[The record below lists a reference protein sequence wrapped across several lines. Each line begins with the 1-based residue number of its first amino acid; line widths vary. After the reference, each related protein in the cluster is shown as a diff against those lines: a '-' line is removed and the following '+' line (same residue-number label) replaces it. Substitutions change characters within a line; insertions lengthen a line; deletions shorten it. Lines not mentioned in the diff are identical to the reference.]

1 MSSQKKDRYTIS
13 DVAQMLGV
21 SRSTIS
27 RAMNNS
33 PGVGEELRKKVLDFV
48 EEIGYQPNTIAR
60 SLIKGRQ
67 SIIALIVSDIR
78 NPFYADL
85 TFYIQKIL
93 HNNGYMLM
101 VLNSEYDIK
110 REREFIQMAVQFNF
124 SGLFLLTAQSE
135 EIERELEDIGTPVVL
150 VNRILG
156 SYEGDSVLSDNFKA
170 GYIATMHLIELG
182 YPEIA
187 FVKGPGISSASEQ
200 RFRGYKQA
208 MENYHLP
215 LKEQNVFQ
223 GDLKMDTGS
232 ELAKTYTADLKR
244 RPKAI
249 VIANDMMAIGFVEYC
264 RESGIKVPEQISVV
278 SFDNIVFSALYD
290 IGLTTV
296 SQHVREMSEQAARL
310 MLKQLKTPDEK
321 PERVILD
328 PTLIVRRTTCPY
340 APD

>member
-1 MSSQKKDRYTIS
+1 MSIQKKDKYTIS

-60 SLIKGRQ
+60 SLSKGRQ

-101 VLNSEYDIK
+101 VLNSEYDIR
-110 REREFIQMAVQFNF
+110 REKEFIHMAIQFNF
-124 SGLFLLTAQSE
+124 SGVFLLTAQSE
-135 EIERELEDIGTPVVL
+135 EIEKELDDIEIPVVL

-170 GYIATMHLIELG
+170 GYIAAMHLIELG

-187 FVKGPGISSASEQ
+187 FVKGPDVSSASEQ
-200 RFRGYKQA
+200 RFRGYRQA
-208 MENYHLP
+208 LENYRLP
-215 LKEQNVFQ
+215 FKEQNVF
-223 GDLKMDTGS
+223 KN
-232 ELAKTYTADLKR
+232 
-244 RPKAI
+244 RPKGI
-249 VIANDMMAIGFVEYC
+249 VISNDMMAIGFVEHC
-264 RESGIKVPEQISVV
+264 RESGVKIPEQISVV
-278 SFDNIVFSALYD
+278 SFDNIVFSSLYD
-290 IGLTTV
+290 ISLTTV
-296 SQHVREMSEQAARL
+296 SQHVREMSEHAARL
-310 MLKQLKTPDEK
+310 MLKQMKNPQEK

-340 APD
+340 VPEQDGE